1 MFPQKVNTDP
11 MSNPTTSQTAVRFV
25 RILRILRFLR
35 RSSTKKFQKRKN
47 QAFLQAST

>member
-11 MSNPTTSQTAVRFV
+11 MGIPTIYQTAVRFV

-35 RSSTKKFQKRKN
+35 RASARNSEKRKN
-47 QAFLQAST
+47 QAFL